1 MKEETI
7 KLSVGDVVLIEPSAF
22 IRNNALI
29 KAETEAAKVGSSEP
43 IKSVF
48 ITELLPKCVKAHPF
62 THTKTIAESL
72 GELSCSDYDKLS
84 AGVSNLMKVLTP
96 EDKKK

>member
-29 KAETEAAKVGSSEP
+29 KAETEAVSKGARIGSTTSNRRY
-43 IKSVF
+43 ISQ
-48 ITELLPKCVKAHPF
+48 
-62 THTKTIAESL
+62 KTSMPLE
-72 GELSCSDYDKLS
+72 YR
-84 AGVSNLMKVLTP
+84 
-96 EDKKK
+96 